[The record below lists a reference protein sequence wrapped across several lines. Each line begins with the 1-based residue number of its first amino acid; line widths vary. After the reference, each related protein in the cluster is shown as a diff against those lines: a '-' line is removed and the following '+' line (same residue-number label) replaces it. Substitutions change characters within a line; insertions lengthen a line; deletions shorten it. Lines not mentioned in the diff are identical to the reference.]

1 MDQQTEAVQ
10 RMQDYIES
18 HLDQEITLTTLSK
31 VSLFSPWHSH
41 RLFKEQLGLTPAE
54 YIRRM
59 RLSHSAMRLKQEQ
72 CFVTDAAYDCG
83 FQSIDGFTRAFYREF
98 GCNPGDYVK
107 DPIPIRLFIPYGV
120 KFKELRKDTVD
131 MENLQS
137 VFAQVVRKPER
148 KIILKRG
155 VQAEDYF
162 AYPSSKGSGTCPV
175 PARCLLSA
183 MLQGFG
189 AAAAG
194 PRAGRSRALRC
205 GS

>member
-1 MDQQTEAVQ
+1 M
-10 RMQDYIES
+10 
-18 HLDQEITLTTLSK
+18 DQEITLTTLSK

-41 RLFKEQLGLTPAE
+41 RLFKERLGLTPAE

-107 DPIPIRLFIPYGV
+107 DPVPIRLFIPYGV

-137 VFAQVVRKPER
+137 VFVQVVRKPER
-148 KIILKRG
+148 KVILKRG
-155 VQAEDYF
+155 VRAEDYF
-162 AYPSSKGSGTCPV
+162 ANIQRLRKKTGWETC
-175 PARCLLSA
+175 L
-183 MLQGFG
+183 
-189 AAAAG
+189 
-194 PRAGRSRALRC
+194 RAVNKIGYRLEVEP
-205 GS
+205 